1 PSLGQRPHSAD
12 AVPDPP
18 RRDAPLRRTRVVDHV
33 PRRRRVPLP
42 VSRHRGAIRNPRRPC
57 ARLPLQFPRREPA
70 TLPRLAALRRVGA
83 VVHLARATP
92 TPSRPDACDD
102 VEQLRHL
109 ARLLGPLGGEL
120 APSARTTHARRRPR
134 ARAPPPRT

>member
-1 PSLGQRPHSAD
+1 
-12 AVPDPP
+12 
-18 RRDAPLRRTRVVDHV
+18 
-33 PRRRRVPLP
+33 
-42 VSRHRGAIRNPRRPC
+42 C

-134 ARAPPPRT
+134 ARQPPPRSRRVAAARTARRVRAPPHAATQARRSHA